1 MTPYY
6 ENNNGKLYN
15 CDVLDG
21 LRSLEDNSVDLC
33 VTSPPYWGLRDYG
46 VDGQIGLEPD
56 FNDFLKKLCEI
67 FAEVYRVLKP
77 EGNLY
82 VNMGDSY
89 SAGGGNRKPNQQGYN
104 SCVGSS
110 IDANAPKQRAC
121 FNLPAKNLMGQPWRL
136 AFALQ
141 GFAVMP
147 FKTISEYADMLAE
160 ARHIQDWSV
169 VELVESLMRKW
180 VFLDEL
186 SKFGW
191 LREEIIWY
199 KHPCMPEN
207 IADRCVRAHEYIF
220 HFTKSAKYYFEQI
233 LEPAISYDSNLRN
246 RDESKLN
253 NTPGRTR
260 MGGLTHNMYEF
271 RNKRSVWQVAPCK
284 LKEAHFATFPKDL
297 IAPIIQAA
305 CPQGGLVLDIFSGSG
320 TTAVVAELFQRQW
333 LLFEL
338 NPAYCDIAQRRIE
351 SGDSLGKTKEPEG
364 LTIMDFLAEEVKA

>member
-6 ENNNGKLYN
+6 ENKSGKLYN
-15 CDVLDG
+15 CDVLEG
-21 LRSLEDNSVDLC
+21 LRSLADNSVDLI

-56 FNDFLKKLCEI
+56 FNDFLKVMSLI
-67 FAEVYRVLKP
+67 FAECHRVLKP

-89 SAGGGNRKPNQQGYN
+89 AGSGKGTWANKDKQKETYVPEVGGAHLKCK
-104 SCVGSS
+104 S
-110 IDANAPKQRAC
+110 D
-121 FNLPAKNLMGQPWRL
+121 LPAKNLIGQPWRL

-191 LREEIIWY
+191 LREDIIWH
-199 KHPCMPEN
+199 KNTCTPESVT
-207 IADRCVRAHEYIF
+207 DRCTRTHEYIF
-220 HFTKSAKYYFEQI
+220 HFTKSSSYYFEQM
-233 LEPAISYDSNLRN
+233 LEPATSYDTNIRN
-246 RDESKLN
+246 RDITKLN

-260 MGGLTHNMYEF
+260 MGGLTRNDYEF
-271 RNKRSVWQVAPCK
+271 RNKRSVWTVSTERMP
-284 LKEAHFATFPKDL
+284 EAHFATFPKDL
-297 IAPIIQAA
+297 ISPIVQAA
-305 CPQGGLVLDIFSGSG
+305 CPQGGLVLDIFGGSG

-338 NPAYCDIAQRRIE
+338 NPSYCDIAQRRIE
-351 SGDSLGKTKEPEG
+351 SGDNLGRVKEPEG
-364 LTIMDFLAEEVKA
+364 LTIMDFLKEEVKT